1 MIDAIKPDNLINP
14 LVLSA
19 NEDQSLVDWCLEGDE
34 TAFAR
39 LVTKYRKQAYA
50 IAYRFTQNHEEADDL
65 AQETFITVF
74 RNLHTFRGESSFKTW
89 LLRIATNLSIN
100 TKKSGRISK
109 DSGAEPEDRPAGAD
123 EPALS
128 HLLDQERKAAL
139 RQAITRLP
147 PKQRETL
154 LLKTY
159 RQHTCEEVAEIMGCS
174 VGTVKANVFNA
185 LKRLKQILD
194 TGEQP

>member
-1 MIDAIKPDNLINP
+1 MMDAVKPDNLINP
-14 LVLSA
+14 VLLSA
-19 NEDQSLVDWCLEGDE
+19 NEDQSLVDCFLNGDQSG
-34 TAFAR
+34 FSR
-39 LVTKYRKQAYA
+39 LVSKYRKQAYA

-65 AQETFITVF
+65 AQETFVTVF
-74 RNLHTFRGESSFKTW
+74 KNLHTFRGESSFKTW
-89 LLRIATNLSIN
+89 LLRITTNLSIN
-100 TKKSGRISK
+100 TRKSGRVSK
-109 DSGAEPEDRPAGAD
+109 DSGAEPEDRSAGAE

-128 HLLDQERKAAL
+128 HLLEQERKAAL
-139 RQAITRLP
+139 RKAIARLP

-159 RQHTCEEVAEIMGCS
+159 RQHTCEEVAGIMGCS

-194 TGEQP
+194 TGE